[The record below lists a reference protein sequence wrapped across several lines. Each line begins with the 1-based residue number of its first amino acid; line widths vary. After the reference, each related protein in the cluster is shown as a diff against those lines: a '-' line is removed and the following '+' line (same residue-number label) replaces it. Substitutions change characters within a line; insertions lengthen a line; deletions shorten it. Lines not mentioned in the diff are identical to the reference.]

1 MKKTLITLLALCG
14 VASAGEVTFTDL
26 TQNITDST
34 SGITF
39 TQSTGLFTG
48 SVTNYEGAAAGEGS
62 NGAITFAIDWAA
74 ASALTGNTCILT
86 LNYDG
91 TTDYSSTSGKS
102 SGIYWAADDDSIKAW
117 YAGTTNSGGNTAS
130 STNVASAKQT
140 IDGKDYV
147 ILTLRYDDIGASTA
161 TKGVS
166 LFTASSEIYEYHSQG
181 SSSYDKVTSIYINT
195 DLVKAVTIMTG
206 EINDATAKAGV
217 TNLAAAMVP
226 EPTTA
231 TLSLLALAG
240 LAARRRRASR

>member
-1 MKKTLITLLALCG
+1 MKKTLITLLALAG
-14 VASAGEVTFTDL
+14 VASAGEVTYTDL

-48 SVTNYEGAAAGEGS
+48 SVTNYEGADAGKGS

-74 ASALTGNTCILT
+74 ASALTEDTCILT

-91 TTDYSSTSGKS
+91 NTAYNSGENN
-102 SGIYWAADDDSIKAW
+102 GIYWTGGNIKAW
-117 YAGTTNSGGNTAS
+117 YGGAANNGGNTAD
-130 STNVASAKQT
+130 TTEVAGAKQT
-140 IDGKDYV
+140 IDGKEYV
-147 ILTLRYDDIGASTA
+147 ILTLRYDDINAGNA

-166 LFTASSEIYEYHSQG
+166 LFTASSEIYEYWAQG
-181 SSSYDKVTSIYINT
+181 ASAYDEVTSIYINT

-206 EINDATAKAGV
+206 EIDDATAKAGV

-240 LAARRRRASR
+240 LAMRRRRK

>member
-1 MKKTLITLLALCG
+1 MKKTLVTLLALAG
-14 VASAGEVTFTDL
+14 VAAAGEVTFTDL
-26 TQNITDST
+26 TKNITT

-48 SVTNYEGAAAGEGS
+48 SITNYEGADAGKGS
-62 NGAITFAIDWAA
+62 NGAITFAIDWSA
-74 ASALTGNTCILT
+74 ASALTADTCILT
-86 LNYDG
+86 LNYDN
-91 TTDYSSTSGKS
+91 TTTTHTSGENN
-102 SGIYWAADDDSIKAW
+102 GIYFKADDDSIRAW
-117 YAGTTNSGGNTAS
+117 FGGAVNNGGNIATTDEVS
-130 STNVASAKQT
+130 GAKKT
-140 IDGKDYV
+140 IKGKDYA
-147 ILTLRYDDIGASTA
+147 ILTLRYDDIGATDA

-166 LFTASSEIYEYHSQG
+166 LFTSTSEIYEYWGQG
-181 SSSYDKVTSIYINT
+181 SSNYDEVTSIYINT

-240 LAARRRRASR
+240 LAARRRRR

>member
-48 SVTNYEGAAAGEGS
+48 SVTNYEGADAGKGS
-62 NGAITFAIDWAA
+62 NGAITFAIDLAA
-74 ASALTGNTCILT
+74 ASALTEDTCILT

-91 TTDYSSTSGKS
+91 NTAHDSGENT
-102 SGIYWAADDDSIKAW
+102 GIYYNATDDKISTW
-117 YAGTTNSGGNTAS
+117 YNGQINVGGTVGNTK
-130 STNVASAKQT
+130 VADYKQT
-140 IDGKDYV
+140 INGKDYT
-147 ILTLRYDDIGASTA
+147 ILTLRYDDIGATDA

-166 LFTASSEIYEYHSQG
+166 LFSTTSEIIEYWGLG
-181 SSSYDKVTSIYINT
+181 SSSYDEVTSIYINT

-240 LAARRRRASR
+240 LAARRRRK

>member
-1 MKKTLITLLALCG
+1 MKKTLITLLALAG
-14 VASAGEVTFTDL
+14 VAAAGEVTFTDL

-48 SVTNYEGAAAGEGS
+48 SVTNYEGADAGKGS

-74 ASALTGNTCILT
+74 ASALTANTCILT

-91 TTDYSSTSGKS
+91 NTAYNSGKN
-102 SGIYWAADDDSIKAW
+102 SGIYWTNGNIKAW
-117 YAGTTNSGGNTAS
+117 FAGAVNSGGNTAD
-130 STNVASAKQT
+130 TTEVADAKQ
-140 IDGKDYV
+140 IIGGKDYV
-147 ILTLRYDDIGASTA
+147 ILTLRYDDLGASNA

-166 LFTASSEIYEYHSQG
+166 LFTSTSEIYEYWDQG
-181 SSSYDKVTSIYINT
+181 SSSYDEVTSIYINT

-217 TNLAAAMVP
+217 TNLATAMVP

-240 LAARRRRASR
+240 LAARRRRR